1 LGEKLVRLP
10 KDFAMRPAAVLALAL
25 AAFSLSGCLA
35 YDVASTAVGTAT
47 TVVGTTVDVA
57 AGAVCTVACS
67 SGDEKKK

>member
-1 LGEKLVRLP
+1 MRL
-10 KDFAMRPAAVLALAL
+10 AAIATLAA

-35 YDVASTAVGTAT
+35 YDVASTAVGAAT

-67 SGDEKKK
+67 SDDDKKK